1 MIVAQGGRRPQV
13 RRTPAL
19 PRLRRSNGLCRQSL
33 SSPRACQH
41 SSMGQQLTHVP
52 CLECGTSGDSD
63 PEQSHWQ
70 CSNCGNGFFLR
81 RCTACSRVSYVDGL
95 QGFHTP
101 WPCTWCGQ
109 YNQGFSQ
116 NLDPAAASAAELA
129 AEVHRYGHPGSPP
142 EPDTG
147 GRDPTWAHAV
157 TVGLA
162 GPGAPSPRHGQV
174 PAPTPGARHFV
185 RKRSVLGGVA
195 VMVAVA
201 AALAA
206 LVGLPDHGG
215 SKKQLPHL
223 AKSAQPISRKTSAA
237 ATIACASGS
246 IELIGSSTFG
256 PVVKTAASIYT
267 GQCHAHI
274 NVVYGNVGG
283 KGIDSAYGAATVNA
297 AVQSKPAQAG
307 SMIAMY
313 NGETS
318 IAPFLT
324 PDPLGVLIFSVVAH
338 TGLYSGSDISS
349 SELKRLFLQGGE
361 PGKVAVGRQAGTGT
375 RITLLGFLQEQGSG
389 PRVSGNSCPP
399 PAGSAV
405 CTEYSNTELLSFVN
419 ETRNAIGYAEVDHE
433 SNGHPAGYPDASVLS
448 INGIA
453 PTPAN
458 VRNGSYNFATV
469 ANLYMPPHPSALA
482 KSFYQYL
489 LQYIAANQSR
499 GLITCSGVPKKLEA
513 NC

>member
-1 MIVAQGGRRPQV
+1 MAQE
-13 RRTPAL
+13 
-19 PRLRRSNGLCRQSL
+19 
-33 SSPRACQH
+33 
-41 SSMGQQLTHVP
+41 LTHVSCP
-52 CLECGTSGDSD
+52 ECGTSGESD
-63 PEQSHWQ
+63 PGQSHWQ
-70 CSNCGNGFFLR
+70 CGNCGNGFFLR

-101 WPCTWCGQ
+101 WPCTWCGR

-116 NLDPAAASAAELA
+116 NQDPAAASAAELA
-129 AEVHRYGHPGSPP
+129 AEVHRYGPPRSPAGPGPAS
-142 EPDTG
+142 
-147 GRDPTWAHAV
+147 
-157 TVGLA
+157 
-162 GPGAPSPRHGQV
+162 PGAPSPRHGQV
-174 PAPTPGARHFV
+174 PTPAPGISRFA
-185 RKRSVLGGVA
+185 RKRGVLVGAA
-195 VMVAVA
+195 VMIAAA

-206 LVGLPDHGG
+206 LLVSPDHGG
-215 SKKQLPHL
+215 GNKPTLL
-223 AKSAQPISRKTSAA
+223 AKPARPALRQTPSAA
-237 ATIACASGS
+237 ITACASGS

-256 PVVKTAASIYT
+256 PVVQAAAGIYT
-267 GQCHAHI
+267 RRCHATI

-283 KGIDSAYGAATVNA
+283 KGIDSAYAAATVNA
-297 AVQSKPAQAG
+297 AVRSKPAQAG

-338 TGLYSGSDISS
+338 AGLYSGSDISS
-349 SELKRLFLQGGE
+349 AELKRLFLQGGE
-361 PGKVAVGRQAGTGT
+361 PGKVAAGRQAGTGT
-375 RITLLGFLQEQGSG
+375 RVTLLGFLHSQGPA

-399 PAGSAV
+399 PAGSTA
-405 CTEYSNTELLSFVN
+405 CTEYSNAELLNFVN
-419 ETRNAIGYAEVDHE
+419 ETRNAIGYAEVDQE
-433 SNGHPAGYPDASVLS
+433 SNGHPAGYPGTSVLS

-469 ANLYMPPHPSALA
+469 ATLYMPPHPSALA

-489 LQYIAANQSR
+489 LQYIAANQSD
-499 GLITCSGVPKKLEA
+499 GLITCSGVPQKLEA

>member
-1 MIVAQGGRRPQV
+1 M
-13 RRTPAL
+13 
-19 PRLRRSNGLCRQSL
+19 RQE
-33 SSPRACQH
+33 
-41 SSMGQQLTHVP
+41 LTHVP

-109 YNQGFSQ
+109 YNHGFSQ
-116 NLDPAAASAAELA
+116 NQDPAAASAADLA
-129 AEVHRYGHPGSPP
+129 AEVHRYGRPGSPAA
-142 EPDTG
+142 PDTG
-147 GRDPTWAHAV
+147 GRDPTQAHEMTVAV
-157 TVGLA
+157 
-162 GPGAPSPRHGQV
+162 GPASPCAPSPRHGQV
-174 PAPTPGARHFV
+174 PTPTPGTWHFM
-185 RKRSVLGGVA
+185 RKRGVLAGAA
-195 VMVAVA
+195 VMAAVA
-201 AALAA
+201 GTLAA
-206 LVGLPDHGG
+206 LLGPLDHGG
-215 SKKQLPHL
+215 TNKSPLL
-223 AKSAQPISRKTSAA
+223 TKSARPTSRQTPTAV
-237 ATIACASGS
+237 TIACASGS
-246 IELIGSSTFG
+246 IELLGSSTFG
-256 PVVKTAASIYT
+256 PVVKAAASIYT
-267 GQCHAHI
+267 RQCHASI

-283 KGIDSAYGAATVNA
+283 KGIDSAYAAATVNA
-297 AVQSKPAQAG
+297 AVQSNPAQAG
-307 SMIAMY
+307 SMIAMF

-318 IAPFLT
+318 SAPFLT
-324 PDPLGVLIFSVVAH
+324 PDPLGVLIFSMVAH
-338 TGLYSGSDISS
+338 TGLYPGSDISS

-361 PGKVAVGRQAGTGT
+361 PGKIAVGRQAGTGT
-375 RITLLGFLQEQGSG
+375 RITLLRFLQRQGPG

-399 PAGSAV
+399 PTGSVA
-405 CTEYSNTELLSFVN
+405 CTEYSNTELLGFVN

-453 PTPAN
+453 STPPN

-482 KSFYQYL
+482 KSFYRYL
-489 LQYIAANQSR
+489 LQYVAANQSD
-499 GLITCSGVPKKLEA
+499 GLITCSGVPKRLEA

>member
-1 MIVAQGGRRPQV
+1 MAQE
-13 RRTPAL
+13 
-19 PRLRRSNGLCRQSL
+19 
-33 SSPRACQH
+33 
-41 SSMGQQLTHVP
+41 LTHVP
-52 CLECGTSGDSD
+52 CPECGTSGESD

-101 WPCTWCGQ
+101 WPCTWCGR

-116 NLDPAAASAAELA
+116 NQDPAAASAAELA
-129 AEVHRYGHPGSPP
+129 AEVHRYGRPGSPAG
-142 EPDTG
+142 PDTG
-147 GRDPTWAHAV
+147 GRDPTQAHGMAV
-157 TVGLA
+157 AVDPA
-162 GPGAPSPRHGQV
+162 SPGARSPLHGQV
-174 PAPTPGARHFV
+174 PTPTPGIWHFA
-185 RKRSVLGGVA
+185 RKRGVLAGAA

-206 LVGLPDHGG
+206 LLESPNHGG
-215 SKKQLPHL
+215 SNKPPLL
-223 AKSAQPISRKTSAA
+223 AKPARPTPRQTSTAV
-237 ATIACASGS
+237 TIACASGS

-256 PVVKTAASIYT
+256 PLVKTAASIYT
-267 GQCHAHI
+267 RQCHASI
-274 NVVYGNVGG
+274 NVVYGDVGG
-283 KGIDSAYGAATVNA
+283 KGIDSAYAAATVNA
-297 AVQSKPAQAG
+297 AVQSNPAQAG
-307 SMIAMY
+307 SMIAMF

-318 IAPFLT
+318 SAPFLT

-338 TGLYSGSDISS
+338 NGLYSGSDISS
-349 SELKRLFLQGGE
+349 GELKRLFLQGGE
-361 PGKVAVGRQAGTGT
+361 PGKVAAGRQAGTGT
-375 RITLLGFLQEQGSG
+375 RITLLGFLHSQG
-389 PRVSGNSCPP
+389 PTPQVSGNSCPP

-405 CTEYSNTELLSFVN
+405 CTAYSNTELLSFVN

-433 SNGHPAGYPDASVLS
+433 SNGHPAGYPDTSVLS
-448 INGIA
+448 IDGIA

-458 VRNGSYNFATV
+458 VRNGSYDFATV

-489 LQYIAANQSR
+489 LQYIAANQSG
-499 GLITCSGVPKKLEA
+499 GLITCSGVPKRLEA